1 MFNVL
6 KQHRIKLTSV
16 LCAASLG
23 LLVFL
28 WAGELKYINEW
39 AWLDILG
46 EGGSALLALVWLLL
60 VLKSRPAG
68 RVTNYLAAGLGCIF
82 FSWWI
87 DSLDEFIRLPADISW
102 DHWLESGPMP
112 VGMLLLT
119 LGIYHWHQ
127 EQKAISVQMQKR
139 EKLFRE
145 HRLFD
150 KLTPLGAADYLKRQL
165 QDSLLQARQQQQ
177 PLCLIAVDL
186 EGFNSINHT
195 WGHAEGD
202 AVLQALSQL
211 LLLNLRGDDLLCRL
225 AGDRFVV
232 LLANTSEHQAR
243 QLALELQ
250 QAVLSL
256 AHKARG
262 SGTRLHLSACTAVVC
277 AGDESPADLLKRLN
291 QALATSRPALP
302 RSA

>member
-1 MFNVL
+1 
-6 KQHRIKLTSV
+6 
-16 LCAASLG
+16 
-23 LLVFL
+23 
-28 WAGELKYINEW
+28 
-39 AWLDILG
+39 
-46 EGGSALLALVWLLL
+46 
-60 VLKSRPAG
+60 
-68 RVTNYLAAGLGCIF
+68 
-82 FSWWI
+82 
-87 DSLDEFIRLPADISW
+87 
-102 DHWLESGPMP
+102 MP